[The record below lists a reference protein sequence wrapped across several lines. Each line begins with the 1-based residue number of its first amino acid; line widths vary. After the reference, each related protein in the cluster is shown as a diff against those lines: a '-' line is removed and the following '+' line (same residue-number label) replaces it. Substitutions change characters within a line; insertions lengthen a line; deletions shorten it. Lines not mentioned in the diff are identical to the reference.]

1 MKDSATT
8 RRRFLIAAIAFSGVT
23 AGAIGPGALRFASAW
38 AQSGGEH
45 TFDTL
50 VRLARLMLPH
60 DGLTDDV
67 YAEVLNEVLA
77 ATADD
82 ASVIESMLN
91 GHQAASFMA
100 IDEEAQ
106 LTVMG
111 AIEHENSFAT
121 VLGALKTK
129 MYEHPKVWEVIN
141 YEGPSY
147 QEGGYL
153 NRGAGDI
160 DWLPEGE

>member
-1 MKDSATT
+1 
-8 RRRFLIAAIAFSGVT
+8 
-23 AGAIGPGALRFASAW
+23 
-38 AQSGGEH
+38 
-45 TFDTL
+45 
-50 VRLARLMLPH
+50 MLPH

-82 ASVIESMLN
+82 ASVTESLLN
-91 GHQAASFMA
+91 KHQADSFMD

-106 LTVMG
+106 LTVMR

-121 VLGALKTK
+121 VLSALKTK
-129 MYEHPKVWEVIN
+129 MYGHPKVWEVIH
-141 YEGPSY
+141 YAGPSY
-147 QEGGYL
+147 QDGGYL